1 MNMRE
6 LFMNP
11 KFLDLLKSP
20 NCSAE
25 ISDYTVTVNTSD
37 DILNISIRKETELN
51 KFTRFL
57 QTLNDE
63 LFLEVCTEL
72 GTTQLNEINDLI
84 RSDNPMQIKEGIEA
98 FNTVLRDILTKKIEY
113 YSECLHNLNR

>member
-51 KFTRFL
+51 KFTTFATSFKKAVL
-57 QTLNDE
+57 
-63 LFLEVCTEL
+63 L
-72 GTTQLNEINDLI
+72 GWW
-84 RSDNPMQIKEGIEA
+84 
-98 FNTVLRDILTKKIEY
+98 
-113 YSECLHNLNR
+113 NR

>member
-1 MNMRE
+1 MRE

-84 RSDNPMQIKEGIEA
+84 RSDNPMQIKEGIET

>member
-1 MNMRE
+1 MRE

-37 DILNISIRKETELN
+37 EILNISIRKETELN

-72 GTTQLNEINDLI
+72 GTTQLNEINNLI
-84 RSDNPMQIKEGIEA
+84 NSDDPMQIKEGIET
-98 FNTVLRDILTKKIEY
+98 FNVVLRDILTKKIEY

>member
-1 MNMRE
+1 MRE
-6 LFMNP
+6 LFTNP

-57 QTLNDE
+57 QTLDDE
-63 LFLEVCTEL
+63 LFIEACNEL
-72 GTTQLNEINDLI
+72 GNTQLKEINEAI
-84 RSDNPMQIKEGIEA
+84 NSNNPELIKEGIES
-98 FNTVLRDILTKKIEY
+98 FNIVLRDILTKKIEY

>member
-57 QTLNDE
+57 
-63 LFLEVCTEL
+63 
-72 GTTQLNEINDLI
+72 
-84 RSDNPMQIKEGIEA
+84 
-98 FNTVLRDILTKKIEY
+98 
-113 YSECLHNLNR
+113 